1 MKMFRKDEGF
11 TLVELMVVVLIIGI
25 LVAIAVPIFNA
36 AKASAQQKT
45 CWANERTVEGAYQ
58 SWQAAGLSQS
68 THFFLGQLAQGKLQ
82 MGERL
87 RRHAPQHVRL
97 VLARVPG
104 PRHER
109 LAIDSCVHR
118 SAGVGQNHRAL

>member
-45 CWANERTVEGAYQ
+45 CFANMRTADGAYQ
-58 SWQAAGLSQS
+58 SWVAAQTGAVTEPANWAAFMAALVPSYIKAAPVCPAGGVYSVSFANGAAQS
-68 THFFLGQLAQGKLQ
+68 
-82 MGERL
+82 
-87 RRHAPQHVRL
+87 
-97 VLARVPG
+97 
-104 PRHER
+104 
-109 LAIDSCVHR
+109 SCTIHN
-118 SAGVGQNHRAL
+118 GY